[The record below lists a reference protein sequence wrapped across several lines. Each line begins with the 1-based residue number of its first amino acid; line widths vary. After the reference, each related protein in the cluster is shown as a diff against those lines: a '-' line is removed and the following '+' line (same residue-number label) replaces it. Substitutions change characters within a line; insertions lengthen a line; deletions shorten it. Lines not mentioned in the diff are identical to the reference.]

1 MAINYNYLR
10 SPTLGSDWSEQ
21 YYAFVNA
28 FESIGTQVES
38 LNATYSQ
45 SSLTATLNLF
55 PTRASMYEYVNSV
68 AMTGGDAGDIGDP
81 GDVVV
86 VNSQGDGL
94 AGMSIIGAVTMF
106 AGATAP
112 NGWHLCDGSAISRTD
127 YAALFAVIGTTYG
140 TGNGTTTFNL
150 PDTRGIFVKG
160 AGTSAT
166 HTTANGTALAG
177 TLGEYENDMM
187 QGHAH
192 YAVAHWKSSDPNTFL
207 LTYSTSGNLHIYG
220 YSSPSQGYS
229 EETTTPGV
237 TSPCAE
243 IGSKSVGTPRTG
255 NRTQPANISLNYII
269 YTGVYT

>member
-112 NGWHLCDGSAISRTD
+112 NGWHLCDGSAISRID

-177 TLGEYENDMM
+177 TLGEYENDMV
-187 QGHAH
+187 QGHFH
-192 YAVAHWKSSDPNTFL
+192 YARWRVYSYQGGATFAD
-207 LTYSTSGNLHIYG
+207 YGFNQYEDGGYG
-220 YSSPSQGYS
+220 Y
-229 EETTTPGV
+229 GV
-237 TSPCAE
+237 RQPITD
-243 IGSKSVGTPRTG
+243 GTNGTPRTG

>member
-10 SPTLGSDWSEQ
+10 SPMLGSDWSEQ

-55 PTRASMYEYVNSV
+55 PTRSSMYEYVNSV

-112 NGWHLCDGSAISRTD
+112 NGWHLCDGTAVSRTG

-140 TGNGTTTFNL
+140 AGNGTTTFNL

-166 HTTANGTALAG
+166 HTTATGTAFSG
-177 TLGEYENDMM
+177 TLGTFEYDTFQE
-187 QGHAH
+187 HAH
-192 YAVAHWKSSDPNTFL
+192 LSIYDGTIKLVANGSVDLFGYGTIA
-207 LTYSTSGNLHIYG
+207 STSSYG
-220 YSSPSQGYS
+220 VAG
-229 EETTTPGV
+229 
-237 TSPCAE
+237 PC
-243 IGSKSVGTPRTG
+243 IHQQGTPRTG

>member
-55 PTRASMYEYVNSV
+55 PTRSSMYEYVNSV

-112 NGWHLCDGSAISRTD
+112 NGWHLCDGSAISRID
-127 YAALFAVIGTTYG
+127 YAALFAIIGTTYG

-160 AGTSAT
+160 AGTSAS
-166 HTTANGTALAG
+166 HTTATGTAFSG
-177 TLGEYENDMM
+177 TLGGYETDMM

-192 YAVAHWKSSDPNTFL
+192 QATHDETVYVSTGGSPYRLWGYRTTFFNGG
-207 LTYSTSGNLHIYG
+207 SYG
-220 YSSPSQGYS
+220 CGDAIASQQN
-229 EETTTPGV
+229 
-237 TSPCAE
+237 
-243 IGSKSVGTPRTG
+243 TPRTG